1 MWQLTFLLITQ
12 VLLGAAVLILLHKV
26 GQMKAQVD
34 EITKEVTDYIS
45 FIIEDEGMPQKEQII
60 SAEGDQSSLIQ
71 SVLGEF
77 FP

>member
-1 MWQLTFLLITQ
+1 MWQLTLLLITQ
-12 VLLGAAVLILLHKV
+12 VFLGAAVLILLHKV

-45 FIIEDEGMPQKEQII
+45 FIIEDEEMPQKEQII
-60 SAEGDQSSLIQ
+60 RAEGDQSSLIQ